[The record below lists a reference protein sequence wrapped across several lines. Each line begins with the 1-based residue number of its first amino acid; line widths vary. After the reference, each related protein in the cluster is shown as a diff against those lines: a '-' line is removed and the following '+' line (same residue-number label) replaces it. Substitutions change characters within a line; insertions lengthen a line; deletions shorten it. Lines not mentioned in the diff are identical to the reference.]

1 MNSPDFNLTL
11 SSPASVDLKIKTR
24 KNSMSF
30 NAATLSRF
38 PNINKTEMKK
48 KHLNL
53 DMFPV
58 PEAKIF
64 SARK

>member
-1 MNSPDFNLTL
+1 
-11 SSPASVDLKIKTR
+11 
-24 KNSMSF
+24 MSF